1 MQKKNWL
8 YDALSF
14 GSVFQKEIFIM
25 QNQKSVI
32 RSTET

>member
-1 MQKKNWL
+1 MMSW
-8 YDALSF
+8 SF
-14 GSVFQKEIFIM
+14 GSMFQKDIFIM